1 MATPA
6 NASAETHSNSAL
18 LTKDE
23 VAKQLQVSTRYIE
36 RQVKIGRL
44 PALKLSHNLTRFRRA
59 DVDSF
64 LESSCSVFLL
74 SGKAGAAK

>member
-18 LTKDE
+18 LTKEE
-23 VAKQLQVSTRYIE
+23 VSKLLRVSTRYIE

-44 PALKLSHNLTRFRRA
+44 PALRLSHNLVRFRPS
-59 DVDSF
+59 DIESFMDST
-64 LESSCSVFLL
+64 CSVFLFA
-74 SGKAGAAK
+74 GKAGAAR